1 MSIFKS
7 SLARSVAPR
16 ACAWAAALCCA
27 GVAAQDTVL
36 VTGNPLARE
45 PGARPASSLSGA
57 ALTLRRAGTLGDTL
71 DGLPG
76 VAASGFGPHS
86 SRPVIRG
93 LDGDRV
99 RLLDN
104 GGASVDAS
112 NLSFDH
118 AVATDP
124 LVAERVDVLR
134 GPAALLYGGSATG
147 GVVNVLDNRIPKAPA
162 AGLSGRAETR
172 LGGAGAERAAAL
184 VLDGGAGA
192 LAWHAD
198 VAGRRSSDPRVP
210 RFTPV
215 EDGQPLQPAERV
227 RNAAST
233 SQGGA
238 LGASWV
244 GRDGFAGASVESLRN
259 RYGVTVE
266 PDVTIRLQRERLA
279 LAGEARALDGLIRSL
294 SAQASHTRY
303 RHEEVEGTGEVG
315 TTFASRG
322 QDLRLELRHAPW
334 RGVEGVWGLQGET
347 LRFSAQGDEAFVPST
362 HTRSQALFVLEEL
375 SLGRW
380 AFSAGARVEDVK
392 VSSEGDA
399 AGAAEVRFGD
409 AASRRFTPF
418 SVSLGAGA
426 TLPAGWQL
434 QASIG
439 RTERAPAY
447 YELYANGVHLA
458 TAAYEQGDPQMALE
472 RSRHAELGVAWRQG
486 PHHVKAA
493 LFDTRFGHFIA
504 LDATGASVTIPGE
517 PGEPDTVVPEYRFQG
532 VRAQLRG
539 LELEGRT
546 QLLAQGGFTLDLSGS
561 LDLLRGDNRSTGEPL
576 PRIAPRRLR
585 VGLEFGTPS
594 LQAGADLRHAARQA
608 RVGATDTP
616 TAAFTMLDLWLRGT
630 LDVTGAPAQIDW
642 FAKLGNA
649 TDELAYNAVAVATVR
664 GLSPLPGR
672 ALTVGLNARW

>member
-1 MSIFKS
+1 MSAFKNS
-7 SLARSVAPR
+7 FAPR
-16 ACAWAAALCCA
+16 VCAWAAALCCA

-36 VTGNPLARE
+36 ITGNPLARE

-112 NLSFDH
+112 SLSFDH

-124 LVAERVDVLR
+124 LVAERVEVLR
-134 GPAALLYGGSATG
+134 GPAALLYGGNATG

-162 AGLSGRAETR
+162 GGLSGRAETR
-172 LGGAGAERAAAL
+172 LGGAGQERAAAV

-210 RFTPV
+210 SFTPL
-215 EDGQPLQPAERV
+215 EGGQPLAPTDRV
-227 RNAAST
+227 RNAASQ
-233 SQGGA
+233 SHGGA
-238 LGASWV
+238 LGAGWV
-244 GRDGFAGASVESLRN
+244 GRDGFAGASIETLRN

-279 LAGEARALDGLIRSL
+279 LAGEARALGGPIGSV

-303 RHEEVEGTGEVG
+303 RHEEVEGSGEVG

-322 QDLRLELRHAPW
+322 QDLRLEMRHAPW
-334 RGVEGVWGLQGET
+334 RGVDGVWGLQTET
-347 LRFSAQGDEAFVPST
+347 LRFSAQGEEAFVPGT

-380 AFSAGARVEDVK
+380 AVQGGARVEDVK
-392 VSSEGDA
+392 VSSDGDA

-409 AASRRFTPF
+409 AASRRFRPV
-418 SVSLGAGA
+418 SLSLGASA
-426 TLPAGWQL
+426 TLPAGWEL
-434 QASIG
+434 QASVG

-458 TAAYEQGDPQMALE
+458 TAAYEQGDPQLALE
-472 RSRHAELGVAWRQG
+472 RSRHAELGLAWKAG

-493 LFDTRFGHFIA
+493 LFDTRFSHFIA
-504 LDATGASVTIPGE
+504 LDATGADVTIPGE
-517 PGEPDTVVPEYRFQG
+517 AGEPDTVVPEYRFRG

-546 QLLAQGGFTLDLSGS
+546 QLLARGGFTVALNGN
-561 LDLLRGDNRSTGEPL
+561 LDLLRGDNLSAGEPL
-576 PRIAPRRLR
+576 PRIAPRRVR
-585 VGLEFGTPS
+585 VGLEVGTAAW
-594 LQAGADLRHAARQA
+594 QAGADVRHAARQA
-608 RVGATDTP
+608 RVSATDTP
-616 TAAFTMLDLWLRGT
+616 TAAFTMLDLWLRGSFAPSA
-630 LDVTGAPAQIDW
+630 APATIGW